1 MSSAVVPYEQMEKMA
16 KTVAASK
23 LFGIQQPEQA
33 LALMALC
40 QAEGIHPMTAVR
52 DYHIVNNRP
61 SLKAETMLA
70 RFHQAGG
77 RVRWYELSDAK
88 ADAEFSHPQGGTIRL
103 DWTIERANQ
112 AGLMSNPTWKK
123 YPRAMLRSRL
133 VSEGVRTVCPQV
145 VQGVYLEDEIINS
158 TPELGAVSVEQGV
171 QSFGTAQLTNAE
183 AEVYVED
190 ISSAPT
196 LEALRDN
203 FSAAWRHNTDEK
215 RRASL
220 KLAYDA
226 RKAELE
232 EQAMSAAI
240 EAQKEQG

>member
-1 MSSAVVPYEQMEKMA
+1 MTTAVVTYEQMEKMA

-52 DYHIVNNRP
+52 DYHIISGRP
-61 SLKAETMLA
+61 ALKAETMLS

-77 RVRWYELSDAK
+77 RVKWYELSDAK

-103 DWTIERANQ
+103 DWTIDRAKQ
-112 AGLMSNPTWKK
+112 AGLMGNATWNK

-133 VSEGVRTVCPQV
+133 ISEGVRTVCPQV
-145 VQGVYLEDEIINS
+145 VQGVYTDDEIINS

-171 QSFGTAQLTNAE
+171 QSFGTAQLTNQE
-183 AEVYVED
+183 ADDYLKA
-190 ISSAPT
+190 ISEAPT

-203 FSAAWRHNTDEK
+203 FSAAWRATTDER

-220 KLAYDA
+220 KMAYDC

-232 EQAMSAAI
+232 APQATTENQQNSEI
-240 EAQKEQG
+240 